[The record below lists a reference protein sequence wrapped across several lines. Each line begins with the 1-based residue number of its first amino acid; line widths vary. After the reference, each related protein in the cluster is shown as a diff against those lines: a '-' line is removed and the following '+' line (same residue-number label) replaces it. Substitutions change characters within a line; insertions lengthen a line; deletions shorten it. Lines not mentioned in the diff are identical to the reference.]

1 MSFGRAVMRA
11 AVAWAFLI
19 TDVTQ
24 MSPAPIRIGSP
35 IEGGV
40 ALGLAVGVALGL
52 AVGVAVGSDV
62 ALLVGVAVG
71 WAVGVA
77 VPVAPPTGVRT
88 SLGGLDDSRLAR
100 LIAVELRAINPKS
113 TMPPGCTAEVPS
125 TAVQAPAPKD
135 PVVPTWAPM
144 AGAFEF
150 VRPASVQASPVLWTS
165 KPTLEEELA

>member
-52 AVGVAVGSDV
+52 AVGVA
-62 ALLVGVAVG
+62 L
-71 WAVGVA
+71 GVA

-100 LIAVELRAINPKS
+100 LIAVELRSINAKS
-113 TMPPGCTAEVPS
+113 TMLPVCTAEVTS
-125 TAVQAPAPKD
+125 TAVHAPAPKD

-144 AGAFEF
+144 AGAVEF

>member
-1 MSFGRAVMRA
+1 MSFERAVMRA

-19 TDVTQ
+19 TEVTQ
-24 MSPAPIRIGSP
+24 VSPAPIRTGSP

-40 ALGLAVGVALGL
+40 AVGW
-52 AVGVAVGSDV
+52 AVGVAVGTDV
-62 ALLVGVAVG
+62 ALLVGVELG
-71 WAVGVA
+71 LAVGVA

-100 LIAVELRAINPKS
+100 LIAVELRSINAKS
-113 TMPPGCTAEVPS
+113 TMLPVCTAEVTS

-144 AGAFEF
+144 AGAFEL
-150 VRPASVQASPVLWTS
+150 VRPASVQASPVVWTS
-165 KPTLEEELA
+165 KPTLEKELA